1 MINAQGLL
9 LTNFSEADAT
19 AVRDWLA
26 PIDPDFKVSCCSDAM
41 LDSTLE
47 DALTKSDGSVRHD
60 PGWDPQGAGVP
71 RVAVFSGITRQ
82 QALDMADLWHLSGEP
97 LFGNYA

>member
-1 MINAQGLL
+1 MQGLL
-9 LTNFSEADAT
+9 LTNFSETDAK

-26 PIDPDFKVSCCSDAM
+26 PIDPDFKVSCCSDAL

-47 DALTKSDGSVRHD
+47 EAVTASDGSFRHD
-60 PGWDPQGAGVP
+60 AGWHQQAADVP

-82 QALDMADLWHLSGEP
+82 QALDMADLWHLSGEQP
-97 LFGNYA
+97 PSDSR